1 MIIKNTIAFLALLS
15 TTVFYTISVQAA
27 SPTFDNDQA
36 STLLSKINGYRTS
49 QGKSA
54 LKYSSK
60 LASVAKSRVS
70 AIYSSQTLIN
80 GGDPSHFIPGF
91 GSFDAQAK
99 SLGLVP
105 AAGGGGI
112 GENFTASSS
121 GIDGAYSNWLK
132 SSSHLENILESDFA
146 YSGVAVS
153 TNLQEVGD
161 PQIPSGLTSGVV
173 AIQVFASADTIDGT
187 SSPSPAPT
195 TPTPPKD
202 TSTTTNNTTNQT
214 TPTKKPAATT
224 PKPTTP
230 TVSKPKIDKTQ
241 KIGSKIKFDDLAVI
255 TTKIFS

>member
-1 MIIKNTIAFLALLS
+1 MKIRNIFAVLALVS
-15 TTVFYTISVQAA
+15 TSVFCTISAQAA
-27 SPTFDNDQA
+27 SPSFDSDQA
-36 STLLSKINGYRTS
+36 STLLSKINSYRTS

-70 AIYSSQTLIN
+70 AIYSSQALIN
-80 GGDPSHFIPGF
+80 GGDPSHSIPGF
-91 GSFDAQAK
+91 GSFDTQAK
-99 SLGLVP
+99 SLGLVA

-132 SSSHLENILESDFA
+132 SSSHLANILEDQFA
-146 YSGVAVS
+146 YTGVAVS
-153 TNLQEVGD
+153 TNLQDVGD

-187 SSPSPAPT
+187 TSPAPSTPAPTPT
-195 TPTPPKD
+195 TTTPPK
-202 TSTTTNNTTNQT
+202 TNNTTPNTKT
-214 TPTKKPAATT
+214 TTTT
-224 PKPTTP
+224 PKPTTQ
-230 TVSKPKIDKTQ
+230 VVNKPKIDKTQ
-241 KIGSKIKFDDLAVI
+241 KIGSKIKFDDLVVI